1 MTAPIGLIVV
11 MLSVILGYLAHGGKL
26 MVLFQPSEFLI
37 IGGAAIGSMV
47 VGAPLPALKALV
59 GQVGRL
65 TTSAGTKAVYL
76 DLLTML
82 YNLFRAGQ
90 QSGAMALDSHA
101 EKPASSPI
109 FKAHPEFLK
118 RHHAVQFLCDSLK
131 VMIMGGVRAHDFDEL
146 MEEDLEV
153 MLKETLQP
161 SAILVRMG
169 DTLPGLGIV
178 AAVLGVVIT
187 MGSIDGSPAEIG
199 EKIAAALVGTFLG
212 VFLAYGFVN
221 PLAATLEHR
230 AAEEVIY
237 LECIKT
243 GLLSVHKGLPPV
255 LAVEFARR
263 VLPENVRPSFD
274 ETEKACRGK
283 NRPQQQQQAA

>member
-1 MTAPIGLIVV
+1 MTAPIGFLMVLI
-11 MLSVILGYLAHGGKL
+11 SVLAGYMAHGGKL
-26 MVLFQPSEFLI
+26 GVLYQPSEFLI

-47 VGAPLPALKALV
+47 IGTPMAALKALG
-59 GQVGRL
+59 GQLGRI
-65 TTSAGTKAVYL
+65 TKPAGTKAVYL

-90 QSGAMALDSHA
+90 QAGAMALETHA
-101 EKPASSPI
+101 EKPKESSI
-109 FKAHPEFLK
+109 FKAHPEFLA
-118 RHHAVQFLCDSLK
+118 RHHAVEFLCDSLK

-153 MLKETLQP
+153 HHKETLQP
-161 SAILVRMG
+161 SESLSRMG

-178 AAVLGVVIT
+178 AAVLGVCIT
-187 MGSIDGSPAEIG
+187 MGAIDGSPAEIG

-221 PLAATLEHR
+221 PLAATLGHR
-230 AAEEVIY
+230 AAAEALY

-243 GLLSVHKGLPPV
+243 GILAIHKGLPPV

-263 VLPENVRPSFD
+263 VLPEDVRPSFE
-274 ETEKACRGK
+274 ETERACRGK
-283 NRPQQQQQAA
+283 GRSQAAAAA